1 MASFEVFS
9 RSTLYRFN
17 TFVVTFMFVA
27 TIFVSSFQFRVGG
40 EIGWTK
46 PIGNESETYN
56 EWAARN
62 RFHIGDTLY
71 FRYKSDS
78 VLEVT
83 PADYLNC
90 NTSSPISKYETGD
103 TVFKFSHPGFFYFIS
118 GHKSN
123 CKSGQRL
130 IIRVMHP
137 SEISSPVAAPDI
149 SPAPAVGG
157 GDDGGDGWAS
167 DFLGPPSI
175 NSTMALSVFSY
186 FVTALGGVMVFLY
199 LLM

>member
-1 MASFEVFS
+1 MAYFEVSTS
-9 RSTLYRFN
+9 RVLYRFN
-17 TFVVTFMFVA
+17 AFVVTFMFVA
-27 TIFVSSFQFRVGG
+27 TIFVSSFQFRVGD

-71 FRYKSDS
+71 FKYKSDS

-90 NTSSPISKYETGD
+90 NTSSPISKFENGN
-103 TVFKFSHPGFFYFIS
+103 TVFKFNHSGFFYFIS
-118 GHKSN
+118 GHTSN
-123 CKSGQRL
+123 CKSGQRI

-137 SEISSPVAAPDI
+137 SEISSPVPAPDI
-149 SPAPAVGG
+149 SPAPAIGG
-157 GDDGGDGWAS
+157 GDDGGDGWIS
-167 DFLGPPSI
+167 DFLGPPAI
-175 NSTMALSVFSY
+175 NSTTTLSVLSY

>member
-1 MASFEVFS
+1 MALF
-9 RSTLYRFN
+9 RFN
-17 TFVVTFMFVA
+17 AFIFSLVFTSIFAT
-27 TIFVSSFQFRVGG
+27 TIFVSSFQFEIGG
-40 EIGWTK
+40 EIGWSK

-56 EWAARN
+56 EWAAKN
-62 RFHIGDTLY
+62 RFHIGDSLY
-71 FRYKSDS
+71 FKYKGDS

-90 NTSSPISKYETGD
+90 NTSNPISKFEDGD
-103 TVFKFSHPGFFYFIS
+103 TVFKFNRSGFFYFIS
-118 GHKSN
+118 GHKN
-123 CKSGQRL
+123 HCKSGQRL

-137 SEISSPVAAPDI
+137 FESETASPGTAPAIAPTVAA
-149 SPAPAVGG
+149 GG

-167 DFLGPPSI
+167 DFLGPPAI
-175 NSTMALSVFSY
+175 NSTTAISVFSY